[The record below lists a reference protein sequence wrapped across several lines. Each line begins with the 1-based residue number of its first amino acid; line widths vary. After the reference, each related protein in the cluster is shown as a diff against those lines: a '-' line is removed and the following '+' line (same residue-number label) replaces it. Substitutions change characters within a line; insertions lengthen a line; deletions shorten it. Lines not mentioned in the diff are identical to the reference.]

1 MTKNLV
7 LLGMMGTGKST
18 VAVVLAERLGRP
30 LVDTDVEVER
40 MVGRR
45 IRTIFAE
52 EGEPA
57 FRRLERLAVANVAR
71 HSQRVVSVGG
81 GAVVDDAN
89 VIALRSSGVLVE
101 LRAPVETLTAR
112 LATESRSDDRP
123 LLAGP
128 DPTARIAELIRVRAP
143 RYAAVSDFS
152 LDAVATPAEIAEDV
166 LAWAASIPGVLS
178 HDELRR
184 AATPARAEGPGGW
197 APG

>member
-7 LLGMMGTGKST
+7 LLGMMGAGKST

-40 MVGRR
+40 MAGRP
-45 IRTIFAE
+45 IATIFAE

-71 HSQRVVSVGG
+71 HSHQVVSVGG
-81 GAVVDDAN
+81 GAVIDDAS
-89 VIALRSSGVLVE
+89 VLALRSSGVLVE
-101 LRAPVETLTAR
+101 LRVPVETLTAR
-112 LATESRSDDRP
+112 LAAESSSDDRP

-128 DPTARIAELIRVRAP
+128 DLTARVAELIGVRAP

-152 LDAVATPAEIAEDV
+152 VDATATPAEIAEDV

-178 HDELRR
+178 HDELGR
-184 AATPARAEGPGGW
+184 AATR
-197 APG
+197 